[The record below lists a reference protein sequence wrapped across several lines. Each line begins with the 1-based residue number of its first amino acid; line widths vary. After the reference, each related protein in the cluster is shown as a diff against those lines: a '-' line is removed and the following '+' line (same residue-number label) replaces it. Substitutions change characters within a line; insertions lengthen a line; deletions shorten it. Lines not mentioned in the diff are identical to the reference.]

1 MVLNGSVLLMF
12 SPGNGQRKKKKG
24 GWWGGTVSNF
34 SDRSAAPAERRR
46 AAPMDRKRPA
56 RTLSS
61 IIQVNERQ

>member
-12 SPGNGQRKKKKG
+12 SPGNGQRKKG
-24 GWWGGTVSNF
+24 GGTVSNF

-56 RTLSS
+56 RTPSS